1 MERQDKMSAS
11 ESLSRQ
17 QSQKEEHTEINFQCF
32 QKIFLS
38 RDDMARAIK
47 KLRILGGGF
56 AVIPV
61 GGRRLVQSVPGE
73 LNMDHT
79 AVLQKAE
86 VRTTTVKY
94 SQKSLIR
101 IFDNP
106 LEIMEILLCINWKAI
121 CIVFKLD
128 CCPTS
133 LIPRPHTKKICYM
146 AWEHKTAVLAP
157 PTISSI
163 TCQHIKISG
172 NHL

>member
-1 MERQDKMSAS
+1 MEKQDKMSAS
-11 ESLSRQ
+11 ESLTRQ
-17 QSQKEEHTEINFQCF
+17 QSQKEEDTEINFQCF

-86 VRTTTVKY
+86 VRTTT
-94 SQKSLIR
+94 

-106 LEIMEILLCINWKAI
+106 LEIMI
-121 CIVFKLD
+121 
-128 CCPTS
+128 
-133 LIPRPHTKKICYM
+133 
-146 AWEHKTAVLAP
+146 
-157 PTISSI
+157 
-163 TCQHIKISG
+163 
-172 NHL
+172 